1 MRTLVMGGTEFIS
14 LHLVR
19 ELLAHGHE
27 VTVFNRGKRAE
38 RLPAGVKAIAG
49 DRKDHAGLKAR
60 LEGHRFDGVFDI
72 TYAPTLAED
81 VAALVAALEGQPHI
95 VFISTG
101 RVYDHSLSIP
111 YSEETPRSLYWGEY
125 ARHKITSEDLLFE
138 RYRTG
143 GGPVTVV
150 RPTHVMGPLN
160 TRNNETFFMDRIA
173 RGRPVLVPGH
183 GGWLRQFGH
192 VEDLAIAMAA
202 MLGNPKSHGQAYN
215 VMGEDTV
222 TQVGFVE
229 LIAEAMKKPVTFQH
243 FDGALLK
250 TFDKPGPVFGQNLV
264 YDCHAVHTTTKLRL
278 DLGIRPRYTLASAVA
293 HTWEWY
299 KREGLGDRPVDF
311 AFEDGLLAKIGA

>member
-19 ELLAHGHE
+19 ELLAHDHE

-38 RLPAGVKAIAG
+38 RLPAGVKTIAG
-49 DRKDHAGLKAR
+49 DRKDHAGLKER
-60 LEGHRFDGVFDI
+60 LKGHRFDGVFDI
-72 TYAPTLAED
+72 TYAPTLDDD
-81 VAALVAALEGQPHI
+81 VVALVAALEGQPHLI
-95 VFISTG
+95 FISTG
-101 RVYDHSLSIP
+101 RVYDHSLPIP

-138 RYRTG
+138 RYRKG
-143 GGPVTVV
+143 GGPITIV

-160 TRNNETFFMDRIA
+160 TRNNETFFIDRIA

-192 VEDLAIAMAA
+192 VEDLATAMAA
-202 MLGNPKSHGQAYN
+202 VLGNPKSHGQAYN

-229 LIAEAMKKPVTFQH
+229 LIAEAMKKPVTFRH
-243 FDGALLK
+243 FDPALLK
-250 TFDKPGPVFGQNLV
+250 SFDKPAPVFGQNLV
-264 YDCHAVHTTTKLRL
+264 YDCHAVHTTSKLRQ
-278 DLGIRPRYTLASAVA
+278 DLGIRPRYTLASALA

-299 KREGLGDRPVDF
+299 KREGLVDRPVDF
-311 AFEDGLLAKIGA
+311 AFEDRVLAKIGT